1 MTLQEAYMK
10 AKMSAEGLENAYLTA
25 CKDYG
30 DLWGF
35 SFSPYEPRIRVGGGY
50 DVTVNKKT
58 GELGKYNPFVDGF
71 DLLDKAKT
79 VQLKELNM
87 GKEPVTEAKKKRNHA
102 PRVAV
107 AS

>member
-1 MTLQEAYMK
+1 MTLQEAYIK
-10 AKMSAEGLENAYLTA
+10 AKMSAEWLENAYLIA

-35 SFSPYEPRIRVGGGY
+35 SFSPYEPHIRVGGGY

-71 DLLDKAKT
+71 DLLDKAKAIP
-79 VQLKELNM
+79 LKELTVA
-87 GKEPVTEAKKKRNHA
+87 KDPVAKAKKKQPRA
-102 PRVAV
+102 PAVAV